1 MLSSRTPDTYYNEK
15 KTARIRVISLLYTKM
30 LLFIITTGDNDP
42 HSPYSSPIDTCWDL
56 FRLFYCPN
64 SSARAS
70 TAHRNYTAHECM
82 HGRDGYVT
90 LGTFTGS
97 ISDAHQEP
105 MGAHEKCE
113 RILSL
118 IFFNRST

>member
-70 TAHRNYTAHECM
+70 TAHRNYTGPRM
-82 HGRDGYVT
+82 HAWEGRLRHTRYVYWK
-90 LGTFTGS
+90 
-97 ISDAHQEP
+97 H
-105 MGAHEKCE
+105 
-113 RILSL
+113 
-118 IFFNRST
+118 